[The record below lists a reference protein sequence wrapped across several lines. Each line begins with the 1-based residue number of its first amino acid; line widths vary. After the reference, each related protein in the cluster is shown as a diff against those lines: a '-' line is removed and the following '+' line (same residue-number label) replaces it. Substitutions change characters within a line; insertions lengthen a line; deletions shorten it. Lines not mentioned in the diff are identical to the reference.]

1 MTVHKIHENTKLPCD
16 SCVDENEEHAISMIT
31 SAENFPVVSEMFKQL
46 SDPTRMRIFIIL
58 YHAEICVLNLAS
70 VMNMSS
76 PAVSH
81 HLRMLK
87 TSGLIT
93 CRRVGKQV
101 LYTIADNDKA
111 NALHEA
117 IEKMLN
123 IYSDLHDNNN

>member
-1 MTVHKIHENTKLPCD
+1 
-16 SCVDENEEHAISMIT
+16 MIT

-58 YHAEICVLNLAS
+58 CHTEICVLNLAS

-93 CRRVGKQV
+93 SRRVGKQV

-123 IYSDLHDNNN
+123 IYSDLHNNND